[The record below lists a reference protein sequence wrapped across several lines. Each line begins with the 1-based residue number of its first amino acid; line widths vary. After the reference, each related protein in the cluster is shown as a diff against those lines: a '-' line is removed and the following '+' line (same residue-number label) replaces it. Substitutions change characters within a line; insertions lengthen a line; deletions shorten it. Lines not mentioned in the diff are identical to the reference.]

1 MTGAW
6 RAGAAVTAIAA
17 AALLTTAWH
26 SDDRPPHGF
35 AGDSGAAQR
44 EFERRFLTLPSADSI
59 RDAHRLLTAQ
69 PHPAGSARDREL
81 AEWTRDQFRRAGL
94 ADAQITT
101 HEVLLPWPQEVTVEM
116 TAPRAWR
123 ASMREEPTSA
133 DPHTQPAYADP
144 GIPYHAYSASGDITA
159 AVVFAGDGQPADYD
173 WLHAQG
179 IDVRG
184 KIVLVR
190 YSVPYSYRGFKA
202 LTAEMRGAAGI
213 LMYSDPALDG
223 GKKGETYPD
232 GPWGPESRIE
242 RGGIAYDFLAPGDPL
257 TPGWA
262 STPGARRLAARDAVS
277 LPRIVSAPLS
287 FKDARVILDALEG
300 PEVPAAWRHEQ
311 DAARRAGAGPAVV
324 RLKVRTDDRI
334 RPVWTVT
341 ATIRGSEQ
349 PDDVVIVGN
358 HRDAWVYGGV
368 DPGSGSAALVE
379 LARTLGDLQRAGW
392 RPRRTDPLRQLGR

>member
-1 MTGAW
+1 VGLGRIGRVVAK
-6 RAGAAVTAIAA
+6 RATALGMKVVAF
-17 AALLTTAWH
+17 
-26 SDDRPPHGF
+26 DPF
-35 AGDSGAAQR
+35 VV
-44 EFERRFLTLPSADSI
+44 AD
-59 RDAHRLLTAQ
+59 
-69 PHPAGSARDREL
+69 SARDLEIDL
-81 AEWTRDQFRRAGL
+81 QPMD
-94 ADAQITT
+94 
-101 HEVLLPWPQEVTVEM
+101 EVLARADFLTV
-116 TAPRAWR
+116 
-123 ASMREEPTSA
+123 
-133 DPHTQPAYADP
+133 HTP
-144 GIPYHAYSASGDITA
+144 
-159 AVVFAGDGQPADYD
+159 
-173 WLHAQG
+173 
-179 IDVRG
+179 
-184 KIVLVR
+184 
-190 YSVPYSYRGFKA
+190 
-202 LTAEMRGAAGI
+202 LTAETRGAAGI
-213 LMYSDPALDG
+213 LMFSDPALDG
-223 GKKGETYPD
+223 GVKGATYPD

-287 FKDARVILDALEG
+287 FRDARVILDALEG
-300 PEVPAAWRHEQ
+300 PEVPAAWRREQ

-379 LARTLGDLQRAGW
+379 LARTLGDLQRSGL
-392 RPRRTDPLRQLGR
+392 RPRRTILFASWDAE